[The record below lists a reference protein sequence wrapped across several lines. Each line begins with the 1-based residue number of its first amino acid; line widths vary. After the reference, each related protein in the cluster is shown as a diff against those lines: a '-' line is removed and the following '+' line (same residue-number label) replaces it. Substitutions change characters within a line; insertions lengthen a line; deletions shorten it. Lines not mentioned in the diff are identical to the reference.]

1 MPCILESCHLLVGG
15 GHGGKRSNAGRKVGK
30 STPLA
35 TTDWNKYKK
44 MLKKESEKC
53 TKSIHDFFT
62 KGSAKVSSTEKKI
75 EENNTDEVMSI
86 PEDKAQSS
94 KESEDELNNNE
105 CNQNDDLFPI
115 DREAYE
121 HIFKVGAIR
130 FFKNGCFAPKD
141 EKFSKSGSNYSCAI
155 DSVLAMGEALL
166 LSGNSESIS
175 YSMKFSP
182 LLEEARKALS
192 WRLDHDFHW
201 NHSLRNSLWQ
211 YLATTFPQAYCPI
224 GKVTAV
230 VEPAVKDLEKLWFVE
245 VIVDTVCSAD
255 DCGSGLG
262 TFHLVCEEL
271 MLSSPK
277 NCDLKNKQYNLPK
290 LFLNRLSK
298 HVNIVLGCKVRC
310 TNKTCTGRARH
321 TGIQYENLKVP
332 SFLFLSVHVIGNSN
346 HYFNDLKDSC
356 TLDENIEIGSS
367 RLNLLCSLMTSQLH
381 FFSICKFFGKLSRWI
396 V

>member
-1 MPCILESCHLLVGG
+1 
-15 GHGGKRSNAGRKVGK
+15 
-30 STPLA
+30 
-35 TTDWNKYKK
+35 
-44 MLKKESEKC
+44 
-53 TKSIHDFFT
+53 
-62 KGSAKVSSTEKKI
+62 
-75 EENNTDEVMSI
+75 
-86 PEDKAQSS
+86 
-94 KESEDELNNNE
+94 
-105 CNQNDDLFPI
+105 
-115 DREAYE
+115 
-121 HIFKVGAIR
+121 
-130 FFKNGCFAPKD
+130 
-141 EKFSKSGSNYSCAI
+141 
-155 DSVLAMGEALL
+155 MGEALL

-224 GKVTAV
+224 CKVTAV

-277 NCDLKNKQYNLPK
+277 NCDLKNNQYNLPE
-290 LFLNRLSK
+290 LFLNRFSK
-298 HVNIVLGCKVRC
+298 HVNIVLDWKVRC
-310 TNKTCTGRARH
+310 TNKTFSGRARD
-321 TGIQYENLKVP
+321 TWIQYENLKVP
-332 SFLFLSVHVIGNSN
+332 SFLFLSFYVIRNSN
-346 HYFNDLKDSC
+346 YYFNDLKDSC
-356 TLDENIEIGSS
+356 TLDENIQIGSS

-381 FFSICKFFGKLSRWI
+381 FFSICNFFGKFYKLDNMIEEETSKGFDSFKEAYDGKASTTDANVFHLSKKSVRPRKGAVYFSIYEGEDRNEIVEAEWI
-396 V
+396 KKVKSVHTLNDMQNIIMEEIEIKEVSCKDIPEPDEVMAMMLLMRIKVMKA